1 MADKWINVIK
11 HDEYV
16 VSEYERSEGALKG
29 WNQ

>member
-16 VSEYERSEGALKG
+16 VSEYESEGALKG